1 MSKINGELKKN
12 KELRETMIPNAT
24 IKRLDSSI
32 IDRIEKKGSYKGSIK
47 ISVHQKKLN
56 LKELEQQELEKIE
69 KFTTFNKIKKLQ
81 NLLKELISMKKR
93 FEINKN
99 KITDKINK
107 NCFNYYNNKIKMKEI
122 YDYCES
128 NNLEKYINYIL
139 INEPEK
145 VLGNIFKHIYNDIYN
160 FIFVL
165 RNNNKMILKLIDNC
179 DINDYPNLCDFLI
192 NFFYEDTINSSFIQ
206 EELML
211 IIYLIFEKKILEKL
225 PAEMLTTSGE
235 YSYDI
240 FRNDKNIVYYILKS
254 LSRKADIRNFL
265 CSILID
271 GFNILQG
278 NRRYLSTDVFNQKN
292 FEEEDISIKEKND
305 TFAIAIDS
313 ISKRYTMRMK
323 SSQVLSK
330 LKISKNATNKDLNI
344 RLSTILNENNINI
357 LNKESLEFI
366 NSEINN
372 KSENN
377 KENNMKNNNNTNNNN
392 NNNNDIDL
400 YVLPEN
406 ITEEDLTKI
415 NLDSFFDDTNISLD
429 FFQRKLKEYE
439 HFSKN
444 NHLNLAIKDYLNS
457 LIKDINGAKEELYSN
472 KKLVAFLKSIKIK
485 MNEEEKKDKENLEIN
500 HRESFDKMI
509 EMIKKNYFAT
519 IEIIDDI
526 ISKLKENITSVP
538 VIIKCISSII
548 DNFLHKKYKEK
559 KHSTLINNYQEYIF
573 QSNILIGNFILC
585 VLLNPDYN
593 GVFTTDVISKIT
605 KENLKIIYNIFDK
618 LLSGKLFTY
627 GFETLFNKY
636 IVETIPKIFE
646 IIDNIGRNFKL
657 PDVLERL
664 VNTCT
669 DIKNEK
675 RLADFEYD
683 YFFEKNEDIRYQ
695 SACFNMKTLC
705 LLIKLV
711 KKKGE
716 KIGKEE
722 EEKIFEKIFS
732 FEHYFNSLYEKDLK
746 EKKIQYIYLNKI
758 SFNNKIENKINIILK
773 DNFIGT
779 ALPQNINEFSYFKK
793 CLTEILGYINIINEE
808 SFNYFTT
815 NMKESIH
822 FYDLNNKVFKKKKK
836 ELYNS
841 IVKEEY
847 EEENEFQLNFE
858 KTLLPKIMEYLKYE
872 IQKNLEETIDQR
884 IIFCTLYIQTHLR
897 FIPREYIENNF
908 SKLFMEL
915 IKETNA
921 ILNILNSNILN
932 QMHNKVKEGNKLN
945 LIITSNYLQIKSLE
959 KFKII
964 EYLYSKIIMPNK
976 FYIEKDKDGL
986 VTKIEYLGKKETEEK
1001 KKNNN
1006 EEKNKQMINDF
1017 VIINKEELKTMET
1030 PVKPKYKRELIRNI
1044 INVIPDF
1051 RLYEKTVD
1059 DIIKKEEELGMPTVL
1074 KKFFKNLKFVI
1085 KKEEI
1090 LKRFSNDE
1098 VDSIAVE
1105 LENYILFKLYDKLYP
1120 TKSSKE
1126 DIKFYKKCCRL
1137 DFIKPANLITDRNV
1151 YNEKLWKISIDY
1163 INEINNKYT
1172 PQDKIK
1178 TILKAFNILQNSISF
1193 SSGKKEL
1200 GVDDTIKPLI
1210 YVLIKSKPKNIYT
1223 NYNFA
1228 QLFLSEHLIKTQYGI
1243 LLTQVFMI
1251 IKIIKEMKYNELI
1264 GVTEEEFGKDEDV

>member
-1 MSKINGELKKN
+1 MSKNNGELKKN
-12 KELRETMIPNAT
+12 DDKLRDTMLPKR

-32 IDRIEKKGSYKGSIK
+32 IDRIEKKGSYKGSLK

-69 KFTTFNKIKKLQ
+69 KYTTFNKIKKLQ
-81 NLLKELISMKKR
+81 TLLKEMISMKKR

-128 NNLEKYINYIL
+128 NNLEKHINYIL
-139 INEPEK
+139 INEPEQL
-145 VLGNIFKHIYNDIYN
+145 LGNIFKHIYNDIYN
-160 FIFVL
+160 FIFLL
-165 RNNNKMILKLIDNC
+165 RNNNKMIIKLIDNC
-179 DINDYPNLCDFLI
+179 EINDYPNLCDFLI

-225 PAEMLTTSGE
+225 PEEMLTTSGE
-235 YSYDI
+235 YSYNF
-240 FRNDKNIVYYILKS
+240 FRNEKNIVYFILKS

-265 CSILID
+265 CSILVD

-292 FEEEDISIKEKND
+292 FEEDDISIKEKNGD
-305 TFAIAIDS
+305 LALTIDS

-323 SSQVLSK
+323 SSEVLSK
-330 LKISKNATNKDLNI
+330 LKISKNNSKNELNT
-344 RLSTILNENNINI
+344 RLSTVLNENNISI
-357 LNKESLEFI
+357 LNKASLEFI
-366 NSEINN
+366 NNEINN
-372 KSENN
+372 KNENK
-377 KENNMKNNNNTNNNN
+377 KENNMNNNN
-392 NNNNDIDL
+392 NKDIDI
-400 YVLPEN
+400 YILPEN
-406 ITEEDLTKI
+406 ITEEELKTI
-415 NLDSFFDDTNISLD
+415 NLDSFFDDTNITHD
-429 FFQRKLKEYE
+429 FFQQKLKEYE
-439 HFSKN
+439 HYSKN
-444 NHLNLAIKDYLNS
+444 NNLNLALKDYLNS
-457 LIKDINGAKEELYSN
+457 LIKDINGGKEEIYSN
-472 KKLVAFLKSIKIK
+472 KKIVDFLKSIKIK
-485 MNEEEKKDKENLEIN
+485 MNEEEKKDKENFEII
-500 HRESFDKMI
+500 HKESFDKLI

-526 ISKLKENITSVP
+526 ISKLKENITSIP

-548 DNFLHKKYKEK
+548 ENFLHKKYKEK
-559 KHSTLINNYQEYIF
+559 KQSPLINNYQEYIF
-573 QSNILIGNFILC
+573 QCNFLIGNIILC

-618 LLSGKLFTY
+618 ILSGKLFSY

-675 RLADFEYD
+675 RLEDFEYD

-695 SACFNMKTLC
+695 SVCFNMKTLC

-722 EEKIFEKIFS
+722 DEKLFEKIAS
-732 FEHYFNSLYEKDLK
+732 FEHYFNNLYEKDLK
-746 EKKIQYIYLNKI
+746 GQKIQYIYLNKI

-773 DNFIGT
+773 DNFVGN

-793 CLTEILGYINIINEE
+793 CLTEILSYASIINEE

-815 NMKESIH
+815 NMKEKIH
-822 FYDLNNKVFKKKKK
+822 FYDLNNKVYKKKK
-836 ELYNS
+836 EILYND
-841 IVKEEY
+841 IINDEY
-847 EEENEFQLNFE
+847 EEEYEYQLNFE
-858 KTLLPKIMEYLKYE
+858 DTLMPKIMEYLKYE
-872 IQKNLEETIDQR
+872 IEKNLEEPIDQR

-897 FIPREYIENNF
+897 FIPKEYIENNY

-921 ILNILNSNILN
+921 VLNILKSNILN

-945 LIITSNYLQIKSLE
+945 LIITSNYVQIQSLE

-976 FYIEKDKDGL
+976 FHIEKDKNGL
-986 VTKIEYLGKKETEEK
+986 VTKIEYLGKKEAEDK
-1001 KKNNN
+1001 KKENN
-1006 EEKNKQMINDF
+1006 EENENKQMINDF
-1017 VIINKEELKTMET
+1017 VIITKELKTEE
-1030 PVKPKYKRELIRNI
+1030 PPKPKYKRELIRNI

-1051 RLYEKTVD
+1051 RLYEKTID
-1059 DIIKKEEELGMPTVL
+1059 DIIKKEEELGVHTVI

-1090 LKRFSNDE
+1090 IKRFKTDE
-1098 VDSIAVE
+1098 IDSIAVE

-1137 DFIKPANLITDRNV
+1137 DFIKPENLITDRNV

-1210 YVLIKSKPKNIYT
+1210 YVLIKSKPKNIFS
-1223 NYNFA
+1223 NYVFS
-1228 QLFLSEHLIKTQYGI
+1228 QLFLSENLVKTQYGI

-1251 IKIIKEMKYNELI
+1251 IKIIKEMKYKDLI
-1264 GVTEEEFGKDEDV
+1264 GVTEEEFGKDEDI